1 MKKILHHK
9 ARKDHYHADACVIWC
24 FDNRFSMLL
33 ENFKKK
39 MKFKN
44 IDLVKVAGGAKVL
57 ATPQVEPAEKYI
69 LGQIE
74 KSIKL
79 HHTKCIVLMVHSGC
93 GAYGKKF
100 KSIRAERKF
109 YLIELRKAKRTVQK
123 FLKQNRQEKPV
134 DTYYADFSALWRT

>member
-9 ARKDHYHADACVIWC
+9 VPKDHYHADACVIWC
-24 FDNRFSMLL
+24 FDDRFSMLF
-33 ENFKKK
+33 ESFKKA

-57 ATPQVEPAEKYI
+57 ATPQAEPEEKYI

-79 HHTKCIVLMVHSGC
+79 HHTKRIALMVHSEC
-93 GAYGKKF
+93 GAYGKQF
-100 KSIRAERKF
+100 ENIRAEQKF
-109 YLIELRKAKRTVQK
+109 YLNELQKAKRTVQK
-123 FLKQNRQEKPV
+123 FLKQIHREKPV
-134 DTYYADFSALWRT
+134 DAYYADFSALWRT